1 MECSKSGPKKK
12 VYSNRILPQ
21 ETRKTLKRQPNFIQ
35 KQLENENLKNPKVN
49 NKKEII
55 KIKTEINK
63 KEMKEAIVKINQT
76 KSWFFEKI
84 KLTNLGQIHQ
94 EEREKTQINKTRS
107 EKGEVTTNSAK
118 IQRIIRYYY
127 QQLNGQPGRKGQ
139 LRKAQSSKTEPGRN
153 RNYEQPSYKH

>member
-1 MECSKSGPKKK
+1 MGCSKSSLKKELF
-12 VYSNRILPQ
+12 SNRILPQ

-84 KLTNLGQIHQ
+84 KLTNL
-94 EEREKTQINKTRS
+94 
-107 EKGEVTTNSAK
+107 
-118 IQRIIRYYY
+118 
-127 QQLNGQPGRKGQ
+127 
-139 LRKAQSSKTEPGRN
+139 
-153 RNYEQPSYKH
+153 